1 MLDRK
6 QINQKMLET
15 IQLQIDTIRDEVVRM
30 QENTKEL
37 QLNLQQ
43 SETGLRLLAQKLDKY
58 IWYGSG

>member
-58 IWYGSG
+58 I